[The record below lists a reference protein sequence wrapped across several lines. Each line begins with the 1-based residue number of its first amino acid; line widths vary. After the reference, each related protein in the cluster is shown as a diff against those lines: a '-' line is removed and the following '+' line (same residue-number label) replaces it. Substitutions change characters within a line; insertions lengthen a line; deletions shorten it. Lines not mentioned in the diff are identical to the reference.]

1 MAEHLS
7 RCGHQIILGTR
18 SMRSEPNWLPL
29 AEIAVTDWENSGS
42 IQQACR
48 KVDLVIHAA
57 GLNAQDCAAAP
68 VLGLYTN
75 GVVTARLAEAASRA
89 GVRRIVFL
97 STAHVYSSPLTGTIT
112 EHTCPRNLH
121 PYATSNL
128 AGENAVLAANAMGII
143 EGTVL
148 RLANAY
154 GAPTHPDTDCWK
166 LLINDLCRQ
175 AVENRQLILQSSGA
189 QERDFLPIFELCRAI
204 ENLVLATGSDSQTG
218 VINVCT
224 GRSQSVREVAVT
236 IQERCVDILGFRPDL
251 KVQAHRD
258 KLVAYHSLN
267 YNSVRADFYKINSD
281 PKIHKLEIDRLLQ
294 YTDKVFGKYCGI
306 R

>member
-1 MAEHLS
+1 
-7 RCGHQIILGTR
+7 
-18 SMRSEPNWLPL
+18 MRSEPDWLPH
-29 AEIAVTDWENSGS
+29 AEIAVTDWENIGS

-48 KVDLVIHAA
+48 QVDLVIHAA

-68 VLGLYTN
+68 VFGLYTN

-97 STAHVYSSPLTGTIT
+97 STAHIYSSPLTGTIT
-112 EHTCPRNLH
+112 EDTCPRNLH

-128 AGENAVLAANAMGII
+128 AGENAVLGANAMGII

-154 GAPTHPDTDCWK
+154 GAPTHPEVDCWK

-189 QERDFLPIFELCRAI
+189 HERDFLPISELCRAI

-224 GRSQSVREVAVT
+224 GKSQSVKEVAVT
-236 IQERCVDILGFRPDL
+236 IQERCVDILGFTPDL

-258 KLVAYHSLN
+258 KLVSNHSLN
-267 YNSVRADFYKINSD
+267 YKSIRTDFYKISSNLET
-281 PKIHKLEIDRLLQ
+281 HQREIDRLLH
-294 YTDKVFGKYCGI
+294 YTNKVFGKDGEYF
-306 R
+306 